1 MSRKRSAVT
10 FYAVILLVVAGLLGF
25 ERLFV
30 DTRSFAAEETSELT
44 KVEEKSIDVYLEIN
58 RLLTAVTTLVFGAL
72 GALIVKRG
80 EKREQ
85 SGGEAMIWITASA
98 GAVSLYCAYLNY
110 SQLLWMLSNKFFD
123 LSVPQVTW
131 SARVQ
136 FGGFVVAAVS
146 LAHLVYRG
154 LDGVRR

>member
-1 MSRKRSAVT
+1 
-10 FYAVILLVVAGLLGF
+10 
-25 ERLFV
+25 
-30 DTRSFAAEETSELT
+30 
-44 KVEEKSIDVYLEIN
+44 
-58 RLLTAVTTLVFGAL
+58 VTTLVFGAL

-80 EKREQ
+80 EKREH
-85 SGGEAMIWITASA
+85 SGGEAMIWITTVA

-136 FGGFVVAAVS
+136 FGAFVVAAVS

-154 LDGVRR
+154 LDGVRK